1 MHEWTGFVLWFAA
14 QKDYVILEAA
24 LEPRDITPRHLAVLV
39 FVHQQGAASQKQL
52 SEQIGI
58 NRTLMVELV
67 DHLEQLGYVERT
79 PDTDDRRAYAVRL
92 TAQAEENISHILEAV
107 KAAEAEFLAPLTEE
121 EQTQL
126 RQLLIRLL

>member
-39 FVHQQGAASQKQL
+39 L